1 MVMGETNSPL
11 HVWNVFNSVNEE
23 KNGIYVIIWSS
34 KQIMGQEGSSN
45 SINRCHPIEVDD
57 EYECVNGLIG
67 VNRDIVMKLLKIFRT
82 ELFSG
87 EEKIRSVI
95 DIGEIMYLWSEQR
108 VFQFVRKIDKK
119 GADQEVVVNR
129 SDLTEFSSGKRK
141 VFYENEK
148 GTFHGRI
155 RRGGEKGMES

>member
-11 HVWNVFNSVNEE
+11 HVWNVFNSVNEGLTLDVNMNLMFFFSE

-87 EEKIRSVI
+87 EEKIRSVLSI
-95 DIGEIMYLWSEQR
+95 
-108 VFQFVRKIDKK
+108 F
-119 GADQEVVVNR
+119 
-129 SDLTEFSSGKRK
+129 
-141 VFYENEK
+141 
-148 GTFHGRI
+148 
-155 RRGGEKGMES
+155 